1 MGDYLKTNYD
11 LNDVELVSV
20 IDELPLWSAP
30 FGLRLLEK
38 IKYKKNITALDIG
51 SGFGF
56 PLLEVAMRLGNSCK
70 VYGIDPWEAAVQ
82 RIKTKIN
89 IYRITNTEIRTGVA
103 EKILLPDNS
112 VDLIFSNNGLNNVG
126 DLDVVLNECSRISKI
141 DSQLIFTF
149 NTEKTMIE
157 FYSVLEDVLH
167 EKGLSNEIDLM
178 KNHIYKKR
186 KPPEMYVRLLT
197 DRGYEVKDVSKHEFE
212 YCFVDGSTMFN
223 HFLIKLAFIESWKEI
238 IPEGR
243 QNEIFAEIEKRL
255 NRLAENE
262 GVFKLSVPYVLI
274 NAEKI
279 RNNN

>member
-1 MGDYLKTNYD
+1 
-11 LNDVELVSV
+11 
-20 IDELPLWSAP
+20 
-30 FGLRLLEK
+30 
-38 IKYKKNITALDIG
+38 
-51 SGFGF
+51 
-56 PLLEVAMRLGNSCK
+56 
-70 VYGIDPWEAAVQ
+70 
-82 RIKTKIN
+82 
-89 IYRITNTEIRTGVA
+89 
-103 EKILLPDNS
+103 
-112 VDLIFSNNGLNNVG
+112 LNNVG

-149 NTEKTMIE
+149 NTEKTMMG

-167 EKGLSNEIDLM
+167 EKGLTNEVDLM

-197 DRGYEVKDVSKHEFE
+197 DRGYKVKDVSKHEFE